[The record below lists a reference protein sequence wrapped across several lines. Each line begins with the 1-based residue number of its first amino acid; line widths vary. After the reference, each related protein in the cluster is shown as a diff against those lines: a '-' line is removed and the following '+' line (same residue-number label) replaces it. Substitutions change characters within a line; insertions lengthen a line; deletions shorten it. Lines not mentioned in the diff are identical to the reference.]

1 MSRHLSTWILTGLL
15 LLLGPACRPA
25 LATDRAAWVTQK
37 LATADAGLAPAQRA
51 EKYAAMAEGPFPFF
65 RGSAA
70 LFWLDFGTSPQLRV
84 FGGTA
89 ATRTWLVGD
98 AHPQNF
104 GAFANARGGIV
115 YDLNDFDEAVLADY
129 QLDVWRLATALV
141 LTMRQNGGFSPTEE
155 ATVLDAFSQ
164 RYLDTLTA
172 CVGNDRELQT
182 VVTADNSYGKL
193 DEFLAHVAK
202 KRSRQR
208 LLDTYTQLAPTGPAA
223 GRVLSP
229 QVSADLQA
237 VPAPLASAISAALPG
252 YGQTLRGSLRYSP
265 SYFAVKSVAQ
275 RLHAGLGS
283 LGTPR
288 YYVLIEG
295 PTSSPDDDII
305 LDIKGQ
311 GAPSAYRNL
320 DPEARAATE
329 SASGQNPAQ
338 RVVLATRSLGL
349 QADDFVGVLALSGAP
364 YSVRE
369 RSPWKDTLDLANLS
383 TVEKMRKLSEQW
395 AAILAHAHARADAD
409 ARPHGSPI
417 LVEFESEVTRR
428 TLGKHPDFRTLVRT
442 IALGNAAQVTDDYKA
457 FLRAFPQAPSPSRPT
472 P

>member
-1 MSRHLSTWILTGLL
+1 MSISRRFSTWVLTGLL
-15 LLLGPACRPA
+15 LLLGPSCRPA
-25 LATDRAAWVTQK
+25 LATDRAAWLTQK
-37 LATADAGLAPAQRA
+37 LSAADAGLAPAQRA
-51 EKYAAMAEGPFPFF
+51 EKYATMAESPFAFF
-65 RGSAA
+65 RGSAS
-70 LFWLDFGTSPQLRV
+70 LFWLDFGTAPQLRV
-84 FGGTA
+84 FGGTV
-89 ATRTWLVGD
+89 ATRTWIVGD

-104 GAFANARGGIV
+104 GAFADARGRIV

-141 LTMRQNGGFSPTEE
+141 LAMREQGPFSPADE

-164 RYLDTLTA
+164 RYLDTLAA

-182 VVTADNSYGKL
+182 VVTAENSYGKL
-193 DEFLAHVAK
+193 DEFLAHVQK
-202 KRSRQR
+202 KRSRKR
-208 LLDTYTQLAPTGPAA
+208 LLDTYTQLAAG

-320 DPEARAATE
+320 DAEAQAATE
-329 SASGQNPAQ
+329 AASGKNPAQ

-349 QADDFVGVLALSGAP
+349 QVDDFVGVLALSGAP

-417 LVEFESEVTRR
+417 LVEFEAEVTRR
-428 TLGKHPDFRTLVRT
+428 TLGKHPDFRSLVRT
-442 IALGNAAQVTDDYKA
+442 IALANAAQVTDDYRA
-457 FLRAFPQAPSPSRPT
+457 FLRAFPPAPSPSRPT